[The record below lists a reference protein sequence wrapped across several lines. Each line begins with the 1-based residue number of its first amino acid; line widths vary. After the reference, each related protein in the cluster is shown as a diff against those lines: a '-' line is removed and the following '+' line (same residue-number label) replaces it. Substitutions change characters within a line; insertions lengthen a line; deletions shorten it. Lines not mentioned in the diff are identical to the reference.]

1 MKRGRI
7 LSLFLSAVLL
17 VSAIIPCL
25 QLSVNADRSNAI
37 SEIKSAWNQ
46 LKYETM
52 EAFKPSKNF
61 DKDKKYME
69 YVELYEKI
77 FNQSRRKS

>member
-46 LKYETM
+46 LEYKILEG
-52 EAFKPSKNF
+52 FKASKNS
-61 DKDKKYME
+61 DGDTDWNIPLTE
-69 YVELYEKI
+69 TTDAETI
-77 FNQSRRKS
+77 